1 MSYTRTAFLDMT
13 GRETRLPLKLR
24 GNGMGPKAQFSFDTL
39 DIENVFINSKHSYEV
54 FNLLLF

>member
-24 GNGMGPKAQFSFDTL
+24 GNGMGPKAQFSFD
-39 DIENVFINSKHSYEV
+39 SYEV
-54 FNLLLF
+54 FNLLLFQFFKAL